1 MAILEVEVIVG
12 AVEVR
17 RHDCDVVRA
26 VLEVEALTHLEPCDL
41 SDSIGLVGVLQRSRE
56 EGFFAEGLL
65 GLSGIDAGATEEE
78 EVLYAVAEA
87 LSDDVLLYLEVVVDE
102 VSAVGIVR
110 HDPPDVCCC
119 EDHRL
124 RALLIEE
131 CTHRD
136 GIREVQLTM
145 GTADEVG
152 VTTLLEVAPD
162 SGAYEPSMPCDINL
176 GRRGEFGRVH

>member
-1 MAILEVEVIVG
+1 VAILEVEVIVG

-41 SDSIGLVGVLQRSRE
+41 SDSIGLVGVLQRSSE
-56 EGFFAEGLL
+56 EGFFAERLL
-65 GLSGIDAGATEEE
+65 GLSGIDAGAAEEE

-110 HDPPDVCCC
+110 HDPPDVRSC

-131 CTHRD
+131 CTYSDR
-136 GIREVQLTM
+136 IREIQLTV
-145 GTADEVG
+145 GTADKVG
-152 VTTLLEVAPD
+152 VATLLEVVPD
-162 SGAYEPSMPCDINL
+162 SGAYEPTMPRDIDL
-176 GRRGEFGRVH
+176 GRRGEFG

>member
-1 MAILEVEVIVG
+1 M
-12 AVEVR
+12 
-17 RHDCDVVRA
+17 
-26 VLEVEALTHLEPCDL
+26 
-41 SDSIGLVGVLQRSRE
+41 
-56 EGFFAEGLL
+56 
-65 GLSGIDAGATEEE
+65 
-78 EVLYAVAEA
+78 AEA
-87 LSDDVLLYLEVVVDE
+87 LSDDVLLYLEIVVDE

-131 CTHRD
+131 RTHSD

-162 SGAYEPSMPCDINL
+162 SGAYEPTMPCDIDL
-176 GRRGEFGRVH
+176 GRRREFGRVH

>member
-26 VLEVEALTHLEPCDL
+26 VLEVEALAHLEPCDL
-41 SDSIGLVGVLQRSRE
+41 SDSIGLVGVLQRSSE
-56 EGFFAEGLL
+56 EGFFAERLL
-65 GLSGIDAGATEEE
+65 GLSGIDTGAAEEE

-119 EDHRL
+119 EDYRL

-131 CTHRD
+131 RTHSD

-162 SGAYEPSMPCDINL
+162 SGAYEPTMPCDIDL
-176 GRRGEFGRVH
+176 GRRREFGRVH

>member
-56 EGFFAEGLL
+56 EGFFAERLL
-65 GLSGIDAGATEEE
+65 GLSGIDAGAAEEE

-124 RALLIEE
+124 GALLIEE
-131 CTHRD
+131 RTHSD

-145 GTADEVG
+145 GTAYKVG
-152 VTTLLEVAPD
+152 IATLLEVAPD
-162 SGAYEPSMPCDINL
+162 SGAYEPTMPCDIDL